1 MPTLTIDFTA
11 PQAARIAA
19 AYGKE
24 LGLVDDT
31 DPENPVPRDANM
43 AEVKHKVIQQIKG
56 VVFRQERAALV
67 AAVAVDELE
76 PT

>member
-1 MPTLTIDFTA
+1 MPTLTINLTA
-11 PQAARIAA
+11 PQAARVAT

-31 DPENPVPRDANM
+31 DPENPIPRDADM
-43 AEVKHKVIQQIKG
+43 DEVKAKVINQIKG
-56 VVFRQERAALV
+56 VVFGQERTALV